1 MRINEDAE
9 VKISVRE
16 MGEIVASCTRRVLN
30 ASEILGDRALTN
42 TLKEL
47 LFTYSADIMSEM
59 FTEVDL
65 EKEED

>member
-1 MRINEDAE
+1 MGINENAE

-30 ASEILGDRALTN
+30 ASEILEDKALTVI
-42 TLKEL
+42 LKEL